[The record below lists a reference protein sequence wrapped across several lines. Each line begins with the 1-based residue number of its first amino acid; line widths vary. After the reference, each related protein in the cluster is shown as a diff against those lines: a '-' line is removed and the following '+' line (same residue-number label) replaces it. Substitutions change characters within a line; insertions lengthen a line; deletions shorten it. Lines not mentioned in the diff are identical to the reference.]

1 MEPKQS
7 IEQFKGQTRL
17 PKFAVPK
24 RYDLHLKPDLT
35 ACTFSGTVKIS
46 LTITENTKFLVLNSL
61 ELDIQRVWFT
71 NSHHVEYSPSDVVVS
86 GDDEIVVLVFDEML
100 HVGEGVLGIEF
111 SGILNE
117 HLTGFYKCTYIDG
130 GVKKNM
136 AVTQFEAVEAR
147 RCFPCWDEPALKA
160 IFKIT
165 LTVPSELTAL
175 SNMPVE
181 IEKHDGNLK
190 TVYFEESTTMST
202 YLVAVVIG
210 LFDHIEETYAGIKVN
225 LYCATGKANQGKF
238 SLDIAVK
245 ALDIYTKYFSVP
257 YPLPK
262 LDLVAVPEFGAGA
275 MENYGL
281 IVYRENDLLYHDL
294 YSNAAKKQRLT
305 IVTAHE
311 VAHQWFGN
319 LVTME
324 WWTHLWL
331 NEGFATWISYMAT
344 DILFPEW
351 DIWTQFL
358 LEAADGLRMDA
369 LETSHPIEVEIQH
382 ARSVVEV
389 FDAVSYE
396 KGSTVIRM
404 LQGYLG
410 DEIFQKSLSTYIR
423 KYQGQNAGT
432 EDLWTVLS
440 EESSVQVNSMMNTW
454 TKKTGY
460 PVINVKLE
468 DNILELKQSQFLLSG
483 AHVDGKWIVPVT
495 LCIGS
500 YQRRKKFLL
509 ETSQGKLD
517 ISGLVQASGQSQS
530 LTKDKNVEDSDGKL
544 WVKVNVD
551 QSGFYRVNYE
561 DKLAVR
567 LRKAIQNNDLKATD
581 KFGILD
587 DANAVCQACEQSLS
601 SLLLLMEVYRK
612 EVDYVIVSKL
622 ISVCYSILKIS
633 SDAIPDSVNELKQ
646 YFISL
651 LKFSAE
657 KLGWDSKEGED
668 HSSSLLR
675 GEVLQ
680 ALSTFD
686 HSETQQEALRRFP
699 ILLDDSNTSLLSANT
714 RRAAYVAV
722 MRNTT
727 AKSRTGLESLLSFY
741 KSTDVSQEKER
752 ILRCLA
758 SSSDPNIVLEVLNL
772 LFSDE
777 IRLQDIKGVLAG
789 ISSEGSET
797 AWRWL
802 KDNWERILT
811 KYGAGL
817 LLTDCINQIVP
828 LANSNERADEIEE
841 FFASRMKPSIAMN
854 LKLSI
859 EQIRIKARWIQSIR
873 QEHSLQ
879 DTIKQLVQ
887 RKC

>member
-1 MEPKQS
+1 MEPKRG

-24 RYDLHLKPDLT
+24 RYDLLLKPDLS
-35 ACTFSGTVKIS
+35 ACTFSGTVQIS
-46 LTITENTKFLVLNSL
+46 LTISENTKFIVLNSL
-61 ELDIQRVWFT
+61 ELDIRRVWFT
-71 NSHHVEYSPSDVVVS
+71 NSHLVEYSPCDVVVD
-86 GDDEIVVLVFDEML
+86 GDDEIVILVFDEPL

-111 SGILNE
+111 SGILND
-117 HLTGFYKCTYIDG
+117 HLRGFYKCTYNDG

-136 AVTQFEAVEAR
+136 AVTQFEAVDAR

-165 LTVPSELTAL
+165 LTVSSELTAL

-181 IEKHDGNLK
+181 FEKHDGNLK
-190 TVYFEESTTMST
+190 TVYFEESPVMST
-202 YLVAVVIG
+202 YLVAVVVG
-210 LFDHIEETYAGIKVN
+210 LFDHIEETYAGIKIN
-225 LYCATGKANQGKF
+225 LYCAIGKADQGKF
-238 SLDIAVK
+238 ALDIAVK
-245 ALDIYTKYFSVP
+245 TLDIYTKYFSVP

-262 LDLVAVPEFGAGA
+262 LDLVAVPEFAGGA

-281 IVYRENDLLYHDL
+281 IIYRENELLYHDL
-294 YSNAAKKQRLT
+294 YSNAAKKQRIT

-351 DIWTQFL
+351 IIWTQFL
-358 LEAADGLRMDA
+358 LQAADGLQMDA
-369 LETSHPIEVEIQH
+369 LETSHPIEVEIHH
-382 ARSVVEV
+382 ARSVIEV

-410 DEIFQKSLSTYIR
+410 DEIFQKSLSNYIR

-440 EESSVQVNSMMNTW
+440 EESGVPVNSMMNTW

-468 DNILELKQSQFLLSG
+468 GHILELKQSQFLLSG
-483 AHVDGKWIVPVT
+483 AHGDGQWIVPVT

-500 YQRRKKFLL
+500 TQRRKNFLL
-509 ETSQGKLD
+509 ETTQGKLD
-517 ISGLVQASGQSQS
+517 ISGLVQASGDSQS
-530 LTKDKNVEDSDGKL
+530 STKEKNVEDSDEKL

-567 LRKAIQNNDLKATD
+567 LRKAIQNNSLQATD
-581 KFGILD
+581 KFGIMD
-587 DANAVCQACEQSLS
+587 DANALCQACEQSLS
-601 SLLLLMEVYRK
+601 SLLLLMDVYRK
-612 EVDYVIVSKL
+612 EFDYVIVSKL
-622 ISVCYSILKIS
+622 ISVCYNILKIS
-633 SDAIPDSVNELKQ
+633 RDAIPDSVNELKQ
-646 YFISL
+646 YFIAL

-657 KLGWDSKEGED
+657 QLGWDSKEGED

-675 GEVLQ
+675 GEVFQ

-686 HSETQQEALRRFP
+686 HGETQQEALRRFL
-699 ILLDDSNTSLLSANT
+699 ILLDDSNTTLLSANT

-722 MRNTT
+722 LRNTT
-727 AKSRTGLESLLSFY
+727 TKSRTGLESLLSFY
-741 KSTDVSQEKER
+741 KRTDVLQEKER

-758 SSSDPNIVLEVLNL
+758 SSADPNIVLEVLNL
-772 LFSDE
+772 LLSDE
-777 IRLQDIKGVLAG
+777 IRDQDIIYVLAG

-817 LLTDCINQIVP
+817 LLTNFISQIVP
-828 LANSNERADEIEE
+828 LVNSNEKADEIEE
-841 FFASRMKPSIAMN
+841 FFASRMNPSIAMN
-854 LKLSI
+854 LKQSI
-859 EQIRIKARWIQSIR
+859 EQIRIKARWIQSTR
-873 QEHSLQ
+873 QEHSLP
-879 DTIKQLVQ
+879 DLIKQLAQ
-887 RKC
+887 KK

>member
-1 MEPKQS
+1 MWS
-7 IEQFKGQTRL
+7 
-17 PKFAVPK
+17 
-24 RYDLHLKPDLT
+24 
-35 ACTFSGTVKIS
+35 
-46 LTITENTKFLVLNSL
+46 
-61 ELDIQRVWFT
+61 
-71 NSHHVEYSPSDVVVS
+71 
-86 GDDEIVVLVFDEML
+86 
-100 HVGEGVLGIEF
+100 
-111 SGILNE
+111 
-117 HLTGFYKCTYIDG
+117 TYVDG

-136 AVTQFEAVEAR
+136 AVTQFEAVDAR

-160 IFKIT
+160 TFKIT

-190 TVYFEESTTMST
+190 TVYFEESPIMST

-225 LYCATGKANQGKF
+225 LYCAIGKSDQGKF
-238 SLDIAVK
+238 ALDIAVK
-245 ALDIYTKYFSVP
+245 TLDIYTQYFSVP

-262 LDLVAVPEFGAGA
+262 LDLVAVPEFSGGA

-281 IVYRENDLLYHDL
+281 IIYREIELLLHDL
-294 YSNAAKKQRLT
+294 YSNAARKQRMA

-351 DIWTQFL
+351 NIWTQFL
-358 LEAADGLRMDA
+358 LETANGLQMDA
-369 LETSHPIEVEIQH
+369 LETSHPIEVEIHH
-382 ARSVVEV
+382 ARSVIEV

-423 KYQGQNAGT
+423 KHQGQNART

-440 EESSVQVNSMMNTW
+440 EESGVQVNSMMNTW
-454 TKKTGY
+454 TKETGY

-468 DNILELKQSQFLLSG
+468 DHILELKQSQFLLSG
-483 AHVDGKWIVPVT
+483 AHVDGQWIVPVT

-500 YQRRKKFLL
+500 YKRRKNFLL
-509 ETSQGKLD
+509 DTSQGKLD
-517 ISGLVQASGQSQS
+517 ISGLVQASGDSQS
-530 LTKDKNVEDSDGKL
+530 STEEKNVEDSDEKL

-567 LRKAIQNNDLKATD
+567 LRKAIQNNYLKATD

-601 SLLLLMEVYRK
+601 SLLLLMDVYRK
-612 EVDYVIVSKL
+612 EVDYVIVSK
-622 ISVCYSILKIS
+622 IIYVCYNILKIS
-633 SDAIPDSVNELKQ
+633 SDAIPESVYELKQ

-651 LKFSAE
+651 LKFSA
-657 KLGWDSKEGED
+657 KQLGWDSKEGED

-675 GEVLQ
+675 EAVLQ

-686 HSETQQEALRRFP
+686 HDETQQEALQRFL
-699 ILLDDSNTSLLSANT
+699 ILLDDSNTPLLSVDT
-714 RRAAYVAV
+714 RRASYVAV

-727 AKSRTGLESLLSFY
+727 TKSRTGFESLLSFY
-741 KSTDVSQEKER
+741 KRTDVLQEKER

-758 SSSDPNIVLEVLNL
+758 SSADPNIVLEVLDL
-772 LFSDE
+772 LLSDE
-777 IRLQDIKGVLAG
+777 IRDQDCVFVLAG

-797 AWRWL
+797 AWGWL
-802 KDNWERILT
+802 KDNWEMILT
-811 KYGAGL
+811 KYGSGL
-817 LLTDCINQIVP
+817 LLTNFINKIVP
-828 LANSNERADEIEE
+828 LVNSIEKAEEIEE
-841 FFASRMKPSIAMN
+841 FFASRMNPSIAMN

-859 EQIRIKARWIQSIR
+859 EKIRIKARWIESIR

-879 DTIKQLVQ
+879 DLIKQLAQ
-887 RKC
+887 RNL

>member
-1 MEPKQS
+1 MEQNQS
-7 IEQFKGQTRL
+7 IEQFKAQTKL

-24 RYDLHLKPDLT
+24 RYDLHLKPDLS
-35 ACTFSGTVKIS
+35 ACTFSGTVQIS
-46 LTITENTKFLVLNSL
+46 LGIKENSKFLVLNAL
-61 ELDIQRVWFT
+61 ELVVQRVWFT
-71 NSHHVEYSPSDVVVS
+71 DSHHVQYYPRDVVVS
-86 GDDEIVVLVFDEML
+86 NDDEIVVLVFDEML
-100 HVGEGVLGIEF
+100 RVGEGVLGIEF

-117 HLTGFYKCTYIDG
+117 HLTGFYKCTYVDG
-130 GVKKNM
+130 EVKKNM
-136 AVTQFEAVEAR
+136 AVTQFEAVDAR

-160 IFKIT
+160 TFKIT

-175 SNMPVE
+175 SNMP
-181 IEKHDGNLK
+181 IENEKLDGNLK
-190 TVYFEESTTMST
+190 TVYFEESPIMST

-210 LFDHIEETYAGIKVN
+210 LFDHIEATSTAGIKVR
-225 LYCATGKANQGKF
+225 LYCALGKIEQGKF
-238 SLDIAVK
+238 ALDIAVK
-245 ALDIYTKYFSVP
+245 TLDIYSKYFSVP

-262 LDLVAVPEFGAGA
+262 LDVVAVPEFSGGA

-281 IVYRENDLLYHDL
+281 IIYRENELLYHDL
-294 YSNAAKKQRLT
+294 HSTVAKKQIIT

-331 NEGFATWISYMAT
+331 NEGFATWVSYMAT
-344 DILFPEW
+344 NILFPEW
-351 DIWTQFL
+351 NIWTQFL
-358 LEAADGLRMDA
+358 LQAAGGLRMDA
-369 LETSHPIEVEIQH
+369 LETSHPIEVEIH
-382 ARSVVEV
+382 LARSVIEV
-389 FDAVSYE
+389 FDAVSYK

-410 DEIFQKSLSTYIR
+410 DDIFQKSLSTYIR
-423 KYQGQNAGT
+423 KYQGKNART

-440 EESSVQVNSMMNTW
+440 EESGVQVNSMMNTW

-460 PVINVKLE
+460 PVISVKLN
-468 DNILELKQSQFLLSG
+468 DHILEFKQSQFLLSG
-483 AHVDGKWIVPVT
+483 AQGEGQWIVPIT
-495 LCIGS
+495 LSIGS
-500 YQRRKKFLL
+500 YKVRKNFLL
-509 ETSQGKLD
+509 ETSLGRVD
-517 ISGLVQASGQSQS
+517 ISELVQTIGDS
-530 LTKDKNVEDSDGKL
+530 LSSSKEEHEEESDQNL

-551 QSGFYRVNYE
+551 QSGFYRANYE

-567 LRKAIQNNDLKATD
+567 LRKAIQNNCLLATD

-587 DANAVCQACEQSLS
+587 DANALCQACEQPLS
-601 SLLLLMEVYRK
+601 SLLLLMNVYRK

-622 ISVCYSILKIS
+622 IDVCYNILKIS

-657 KLGWDSKEGED
+657 RLGWDSKSEED

-675 GEVLQ
+675 GEVFQ

-686 HSETQQEALRRFP
+686 HDETQQEALRRFQT
-699 ILLDDSNTSLLSANT
+699 LFDDSKTSLLSANT
-714 RRAAYVAV
+714 RRAAYLAV

-727 AKSRTGLESLLSFY
+727 SKSRSGLESLLSLY
-741 KSTDVSQEKER
+741 KTTDVLQEKET

-758 SSSDPNIVLEVLNL
+758 SSADSNVVLEVLNL
-772 LFSDE
+772 LLSDE
-777 IRLQDIKGVLAG
+777 IRDQDIIYVLAG

-802 KDNWERILT
+802 KDNWGRILS
-811 KYGAGL
+811 KFGAGL
-817 LLTDCINQIVP
+817 LLTNFINQIVP
-828 LANSNERADEIEE
+828 LVNSNEVADEIEE
-841 FFASRMKPSIAMN
+841 FFASRMNPSIAMN

-873 QEHSLQ
+873 QDQSLPHL
-879 DTIKQLVQ
+879 IKQLA
-887 RKC
+887 